1 MIRSHMRRFRH
12 NAATSLL
19 RHTRLYSQASG
30 KILDAS
36 FTDESTT
43 VTFLHESMV
52 QPNDSVPT
60 SLDATPDT
68 QDKIRPFTV
77 CFNNIFLRDASKSP
91 KTVDPVSGQRL
102 VTTAELLDEH
112 NGRRATVPRSV
123 NISEDGKR
131 LVVDWSDG
139 DSYAYDLDFFFKYK
153 GSSFL
158 TKSIRNQMSK
168 HKRVF
173 WNRDLLNS
181 KIDKNRDGSF
191 FSFDQVMNDDKLLYR
206 TLVNLQQFG
215 ITFISGM
222 PTIRDETDAN
232 DANIYMVRNLCERIG
247 PLRKT
252 FYGEV
257 FDITNQNLKDYDQD
271 LPPPHDYNIPFENI
285 ASPLHMDLQFLENVP
300 GFKILHALKN
310 ESENDTNIFV
320 DSLYAARN
328 IRETDN
334 EAYEAL
340 QHVPINY
347 TFKNKN
353 KRYYQSKP
361 LVEEYESNEHNT
373 LIGNYEYL
381 VKCVNYSPPFQA
393 PFTYGIYNKLTN
405 VPKIEG
411 IEDPLTTSPGKVTER
426 LVFRDFLRGL
436 QQFEKMVYD
445 HENQLRI
452 NLPENTAV
460 IYNNR
465 RILHT
470 RTNHNTRQSDL
481 VWFKSCYFD
490 LDTFK
495 SKLKFLEEAFEKS
508 K

>member
-1 MIRSHMRRFRH
+1 MFRRSVIP
-12 NAATSLL
+12 LL
-19 RHTRLYSQASG
+19 RPRVLRQVRYQSNG

-43 VTFLHESMV
+43 VTFVHESMD
-52 QPNDSVPT
+52 PTKDSGVTGHDVVPEYGDR
-60 SLDATPDT
+60 L
-68 QDKIRPFTV
+68 RPFTV

-91 KTVDPVSGQRL
+91 QTVDPVSGQRL
-102 VTTAELLDEH
+102 ITTGELLDDH
-112 NGRRATVPRSV
+112 NGRSHTVPRSV
-123 NISEDGKR
+123 KISEDGTKME
-131 LVVDWSDG
+131 VNWSDG
-139 DSYAYDLDFFFKYK
+139 DSYAYPLDFFFKYK

-158 TKSIRNQMSK
+158 TRSTRNQMSK
-168 HKRVF
+168 HKRVI
-173 WNRDLLNS
+173 WNRDMLTS
-181 KIDKNRDGSF
+181 KMDKNKDGSF
-191 FSFDQVMNDDKLLYR
+191 FSFDQVMEDDKLLYR

-215 ITFISGM
+215 ITFIRGM
-222 PTIRDETDAN
+222 PNIRDETDAN
-232 DANIYMVRNLCERIG
+232 DLNIYMIRKLGERIG

-252 FYGEV
+252 FYGED
-257 FDITNQNLKDYDQD
+257 FDITNQNLKDYDLE
-271 LPPPHDYNIPFENI
+271 LPPPHDNNIPFENI

-300 GFKILHALKN
+300 GYKILHSLKN

-320 DSLYAARN
+320 DSFYAARN

-353 KRYYQSKP
+353 KRYFQSKP
-361 LVEEYESNEHNT
+361 LIEEYESNEHNT

-405 VPKIEG
+405 MPKIEG

-436 QQFEKMVYD
+436 QEFERIIHD
-445 HENQLRI
+445 HENQFRI

-460 IYNNR
+460 LYNNR

-470 RTNHNTRQSDL
+470 RTNKNTRQADL
-481 VWFKSCYFD
+481 VWFKACYFD

-495 SKLKFLEEAFEKS
+495 SKLKFLEESFEKE
-508 K
+508 